1 MLGFSYASVPLY
13 QLYCQAT
20 GLGGLSTISDNNILN
35 NKEVEIESVN
45 KSNLDNETEN
55 SQEILKNSSTCE
67 KKALTI
73 QFNSE
78 TSDNMP

>member
-20 GLGGLSTISDNNILN
+20 GLGGISVLAEKSMDQVDLSPKGPLEKTEQLSGERAIT
-35 NKEVEIESVN
+35 VE
-45 KSNLDNETEN
+45 
-55 SQEILKNSSTCE
+55 
-67 KKALTI
+67 
-73 QFNSE
+73 FNSE